1 MKHSKNLLRLN
12 KIKNDRSNYHFFVVY
27 FVYYKVKK
35 NVSIEGLNF
44 SRYRWAIKILLI
56 AVCMSFLF
64 SLLSQTILSSI
75 GVIMAILTIL
85 FFIFI
90 SVVFDMIGV
99 AITCT
104 SEDYFLQRK
113 SEKGASVALLMKKNS
128 EKVCSFCNDVVG
140 DICGILSGACGASV
154 ILSITEH
161 IETASF
167 VVIVSSLVSALI
179 AGLTIFSKALMKAY
193 VINNANEFIL
203 KIGKRIEN
211 SIFYRKKQKTVDKQ
225 KN

>member
-1 MKHSKNLLRLN
+1 MKKKVSSEG
-12 KIKNDRSNYHFFVVY
+12 IK
-27 FVYYKVKK
+27 
-35 NVSIEGLNF
+35 F
-44 SRYRWAIKILLI
+44 SRYRWAFKILFI
-56 AVCMSFLF
+56 AVCMSFVF

-75 GVIMAILTIL
+75 GIVMAMLTIL

-90 SVVFDMIGV
+90 SVFFDMIGV

-104 SEDYFLQRK
+104 SEDFFLQRK
-113 SEKGASVALLMKKNS
+113 EEKGANVALLMKKNS

-154 ILSITEH
+154 ILSITER
-161 IETASF
+161 IEIASF

-203 KIGKRIEN
+203 QIGKRIEN
-211 SIFYRKKQKTVDKQ
+211 SFFYKKRKKTVDK